1 MTDINTLK
9 DEFIKKINLI
19 KTKQDLDLIKTDLF
33 GKSGKITFL
42 FKNIANL
49 DVDKKKNMHLI

>member
-42 FKNIANL
+42 FN
-49 DVDKKKNMHLI
+49 